1 MQLPGVHYNQDTNT
15 AESRLFNWIIRD
27 YGHGIIVQ
35 HASAP
40 GGTSSCLSSWGVGGA
55 DPLTLLK
62 IMHIEVFCFV
72 LFPFSIHLHND
83 DHDDDDEGAKRLT
96 SVRSL

>member
-40 GGTSSCLSSWGVGGA
+40 GGPPRVCLLGVW
-55 DPLTLLK
+55 
-62 IMHIEVFCFV
+62 VV
-72 LFPFSIHLHND
+72 LIPSHYL
-83 DHDDDDEGAKRLT
+83 R
-96 SVRSL
+96 